1 MNGEG
6 KNEGRTSEIPM
17 CQLPTA
23 AVTTATA
30 KVDDKCRVL
39 CARSLTGSRGAK
51 VKVGPVLLPAGAKE
65 DCFALFVCL
74 FAVFV

>member
-30 KVDDKCRVL
+30 KVGDKCRVL
-39 CARSLTGSRGAK
+39 CARSLTGS
-51 VKVGPVLLPAGAKE
+51 
-65 DCFALFVCL
+65 
-74 FAVFV
+74 